1 MRYEQNSGS
10 CRFLEEKMEN
20 TQNVEKI
27 WQAIDNVKRV
37 IKGKDDCLTKSMCAL
52 LAGGHILMEDIP
64 GVGKTTLAL
73 AFSKALSLKQKR
85 MQFTPDV
92 LPSDVCGYHVIQKE
106 TGKYVY
112 YPGAVMC
119 NLFLADEINRTSPKT
134 QSALLE
140 VMEEG
145 TVTIDAVRREVPQPF
160 MVIATENPTGSA
172 GTQLLP
178 ESQLDRFMIRMSIGY
193 PTAEDEISMLKS
205 KRTLSVDDIEPC
217 ITIDEV
223 LEMKKEVEQVY
234 MHDLVYQY
242 AVELIQATRHHQLLT
257 LGVSPRGTI
266 ALIRM
271 ASAYAYMQ
279 GRDYV
284 IPDDIAAVFVDVCA
298 HRIILNTKARIGNVS
313 QEDVLEQLLN
323 AIQKPKAKKG

>member
-1 MRYEQNSGS
+1 
-10 CRFLEEKMEN
+10 MEN
-20 TQNVEKI
+20 SENIKKI
-27 WQAIDNVKRV
+27 WTAIDHVKEV
-37 IKGKDDCLTKSMCAL
+37 IKGKDESLVKCMCTM

-92 LPSDVCGYHVIQKE
+92 LPSDVCGYHVLQKE

-160 MVIATENPTGSA
+160 MVIATENPTGSS
-172 GTQLLP
+172 GTQMLP
-178 ESQLDRFMIRMSIGY
+178 ESQMDRFMIRMSIGY
-193 PTAEDEISMLKS
+193 PKPDDEISMLKS
-205 KRTLSVDDIEPC
+205 KKVSTVDDIPAC
-217 ITIDEV
+217 LTVDEI
-223 LEMKKEVEQVY
+223 LEMKREVEEVF

-242 AVELIQATRHHQLLT
+242 TVDLINATRHHQLLT

-284 IPDDIAAVFVDVCA
+284 IPDDIAAVFLDVCA
-298 HRIILNTKARIGNVS
+298 HRIILNTKARVGNVS
-313 QEDVLEQLLN
+313 AEDVLTQILDV
-323 AIQKPKAKKG
+323 IQKPKARK

>member
-1 MRYEQNSGS
+1 M
-10 CRFLEEKMEN
+10 
-20 TQNVEKI
+20 EKI
-27 WQAIDNVKRV
+27 HNVKKVWQAIDNVKKV
-37 IKGKDDCLTKSMCAL
+37 IKGKDDCLTKAMCTM

-64 GVGKTTLAL
+64 GVGKTTLAM
-73 AFSKALSLKQKR
+73 AFAKALSLKQKR

-92 LPSDVCGYHVIQKE
+92 LPSDVCGYHVLQKE

-140 VMEEG
+140 VMEEA

-160 MVIATENPTGSA
+160 MVIATENPTGSS

-193 PTAEDEISMLKS
+193 PTPEDEILMIKS
-205 KRTLSVDDIEPC
+205 KRTLSLDDIEPC
-217 ITIDEV
+217 LTIEDI
-223 LEMKKEVEQVY
+223 LEMKKEVEEIY

-242 AVELIQATRHHQLLT
+242 AVDLINATRHHQLLT

-279 GRDYV
+279 ERDYV
-284 IPDDIAAVFVDVCA
+284 VPDDIAAVFIDVCA
-298 HRIILNTKARIGNVS
+298 HRIILNTKAKVGNVS
-313 QEDVLEQLLN
+313 AEDVLAQILEV
-323 AIQKPKAKKG
+323 IQKPKAKKG

>member
-1 MRYEQNSGS
+1 MAEQ
-10 CRFLEEKMEN
+10 RKTEVLLPLEEMMEN
-20 TQNVEKI
+20 TENVKKV
-27 WQAIDNVKRV
+27 WQAIENVKYV
-37 IKGKDDCLTKSMCAL
+37 IKGKDDCLTKLMCTM

-64 GVGKTTLAL
+64 GVGKTTLAM

-92 LPSDVCGYHVIQKE
+92 LPSDVCGYHVLQKE

-145 TVTIDAVRREVPQPF
+145 TVTIDAVCREVPQPF
-160 MVIATENPTGSA
+160 MVIATENPTGSS

-193 PTAEDEISMLKS
+193 PKPEDEISMLKS
-205 KRTLSVDDIEPC
+205 KRTLTVDDIEPC
-217 ITIDEV
+217 LTIDEI
-223 LEMKKEVEQVY
+223 LAMKKEVENIY

-242 AVELIQATRHHQLLT
+242 AVDLINATRHHQLLS

-279 GRDYV
+279 ERDYV
-284 IPDDIAAVFVDVCA
+284 VPDDLAAVFVDVCA
-298 HRIILNTKARIGNVS
+298 HRIILNTKAKVGNVTA
-313 QEDVLEQLLN
+313 EDILEQILEV
-323 AIQKPKAKKG
+323 IQKPKAKKG

>member
-1 MRYEQNSGS
+1 
-10 CRFLEEKMEN
+10 MEN
-20 TQNVEKI
+20 IQNVKKV
-27 WQAIDNVKRV
+27 WQAIDDIKKV
-37 IKGKDDCLTKSMCAL
+37 IKGKDESLNKLMCTM

-92 LPSDVCGYHVIQKE
+92 LPSDVCGYHMFQKD
-106 TGKYVY
+106 TGKFVY

-145 TVTIDAVRREVPQPF
+145 TVTIDAVKREVPQPF
-160 MVIATENPTGSA
+160 MVIATENPTGSS

-178 ESQLDRFMIRMSIGY
+178 ESQLDRFMVRMSLGY
-193 PTAEDEISMLKS
+193 PKQEDEISMLKS
-205 KRTLSVDDIEPC
+205 KKEYTVDDIPSSLTVDD
-217 ITIDEV
+217 I
-223 LEMKKEVEQVY
+223 LNMKKEVEQVFI
-234 MHDLVYQY
+234 HDLIYQY
-242 AVELIQATRHHQLLT
+242 TTDLVNATRKHQYLS
-257 LGVSPRGTI
+257 LGVSPRGTLAI
-266 ALIRM
+266 IHM

-279 GRDYV
+279 ERDYV
-284 IPDDIAAVFVDVCA
+284 VPDDVAAVFADVCG
-298 HRIILNTKARIGNVS
+298 HRLILNTKAKVGNLTADDIL
-313 QEDVLEQLLN
+313 QQILKM
-323 AIQKPKAKKG
+323 IPKPKAK